1 MVNVRRAADRGRSA
15 FDWLDSRHTFSFA
28 DYHDPRHMGFRAL
41 RVINEDRVAPGRGF
55 GTHPHRDME
64 IITYVI
70 DGAVEHRDS
79 MGNGSV
85 IRPGDVQ
92 RMSAGTGVTHSE
104 FNPSGAAPVHFL
116 QIWILPERAGLTP
129 SYEQRRFPAAEK
141 RGMLRL
147 IASNDGRDGSVVVFQ
162 DVDVFAAVLDPGEEI
177 THALQHGRHAWVQ
190 VVSGGAAIDGAALAQ
205 SDGAAVSDERAVTL
219 RALERAEVLL
229 FDLA

>member
-1 MVNVRRAADRGRSA
+1 MTSVRRAAERGRSHL
-15 FDWLDSRHTFSFA
+15 DWLDSRHTFSFA
-28 DYHDPRHMGFRAL
+28 DYHDPGHMGFRAL

-104 FNPSGAAPVHFL
+104 FNPSDAAPVHFL
-116 QIWILPERAGLTP
+116 QIWILPERTGLTP
-129 SYEQRRFPAAEK
+129 SYEQRRFPTAEK

-162 DVDVFAAVLDPGEEI
+162 DVDVFAAVLEPGEEV

-190 VVSGGAAIDGAALAQ
+190 VVSGAAAIDGVALAPG
-205 SDGAAVSDERAVTL
+205 DGAAVSDERAVTL
-219 RALERAEVLL
+219 HARESTEVLL
-229 FDLA
+229 FDLG

>member
-85 IRPGDVQ
+85 IQPGDVQ

-116 QIWILPERAGLTP
+116 QIWILPERTGLKP

-162 DVDVFAAVLDPGEEI
+162 DVDVFAAMLEPGEEV
-177 THALQHGRHAWVQ
+177 THALQHGRQAWVQ
-190 VVSGGAAIDGAALAQ
+190 IVSGGAAIDGAALAQ
-205 SDGAAVSDERAVTL
+205 GDGVAVSDERAVTL
-219 RALERAEVLL
+219 RARERAEVLL

>member
-1 MVNVRRAADRGRSA
+1 MVTVRRAADRGRSA

-104 FNPSGAAPVHFL
+104 FNPSDAAPVHFL
-116 QIWILPERAGLTP
+116 QIWILPERTGLAP

-141 RGMLRL
+141 RAMLRL

-162 DVDVFAAVLDPGEEI
+162 DVDVFAAVLEPGEEV

-190 VVSGGAAIDGAALAQ
+190 VVSGAAAIDGAALAPG
-205 SDGAAVSDERAVTL
+205 DGAAVSEERAVTL
-219 RALERAEVLL
+219 RAREPAEVLL